1 MNNETMQRTILLVY
15 ILCLATSLSAQQL
28 TQTIR
33 GNIVDE
39 SSNAPLPY
47 ATVRLKNTAIG
58 VISNRDGSFLLV
70 NVPVGRQTLIVTS
83 LGYEPVIQNE
93 IAVTS
98 AREVVLTIKM
108 QQSATTFDAI
118 TILPQINKAQA
129 LNSMASSSAR
139 MLSVEE
145 AQKYAG
151 GFDDPARLVS
161 AFAGVSSNVANN
173 AIIVRGNNP
182 QYLQWKIEGI
192 EVSNPNHFANLS
204 SFGGGGLTALST
216 QVLDNSD
223 FFSGA
228 MPAEYNN
235 ALSGVF
241 DIFMRTGN
249 SQKNENTIQIGA
261 IGIDVASEG
270 PISRENNSS
279 FLFNYRYSTLGLLAP
294 LLPENAA
301 GTIYQDLSFKVNF
314 PTHHIGT
321 FALWGMGLIDHSD
334 GQAKNNI
341 SEWRYDEDRLNEDV
355 KQYMGVVGLTHIN
368 YLNDEQYVK
377 STLAVN
383 GNGISMNR
391 AKVDSTLK
399 AFPDNS
405 VNNDF
410 FNYVLSSYLKTKF
423 NVRHSNKTGFV
434 VTNMHYSMLLEDATT
449 VATPLK
455 AIVDAKGNSTLVAAY
470 TESQFSP
477 LDNTTITTGFNVQ
490 WFTLSND
497 VSFEPRI
504 GIAYQLSTNQK
515 MSLAYG
521 KHSRLERLNYYFITE
536 SVSGSNNK
544 SMGFSKA
551 QHVVLGYYLNTSE
564 FTHLSVEAYYQNLYN
579 IPVVAG
585 SSFSLINQQN
595 DWYFDDIMQNTG
607 KGFNYGVDVT
617 FEKYLSEGYYY
628 LTSIS
633 IFESQYRGGDNQWRS
648 TRYNRNYAINALFGK
663 EWRIGTEMNQVL
675 GLNFRISFQG
685 GNHHS
690 PIDNVASLAAK
701 QAVYDETRA
710 FSQQF
715 DPAFTSFFTA
725 TYRINGKSISH
736 ELSLKVINLTQ
747 YREYLGYRYNYQT
760 HAVDVNREATFIPNL
775 SYKIEF

>member
-1 MNNETMQRTILLVY
+1 MKNETMQRVILVVY
-15 ILCLATSLSAQQL
+15 ILCIATTLSAQQL

-33 GNIVDE
+33 GSIVDA
-39 SSNAPLPY
+39 SSSAPVPY
-47 ATVRLKNTAIG
+47 ATVRLKNTKVG
-58 VISNRDGSFLLV
+58 VVSDRNGNFLLT
-70 NVPVGRQTLIVTS
+70 NIPVGRHTLTVTS
-83 LGYEPVIQNE
+83 LGYEPVLQNE
-93 IAVTS
+93 VPVTS
-98 AREVVLTIKM
+98 VREVVLTIRMK
-108 QQSATTFDAI
+108 QSATTLDAI
-118 TILPQINKAQA
+118 TVLPQINKAQA
-129 LNSMASSSAR
+129 LNSMSSASSR

-249 SQKNENTIQIGA
+249 SQKNENTFQLGA

-270 PISRENNSS
+270 SISRENNSS

-301 GTIYQDLSFKVNF
+301 GTTYQDLSFKVNF
-314 PTHHIGT
+314 PTRHIGT
-321 FALWGMGLIDHSD
+321 FSLWGMGLLDHSD
-334 GQAKNNI
+334 AQAKSNI
-341 SEWRYDEDRLNEDV
+341 SEWQYDEDRENEDV
-355 KQYMGVVGLTHIN
+355 KQYMGILGLTHISF
-368 YLNDEQYVK
+368 LDDEQFLK
-377 STLAVN
+377 TTLAVT
-383 GNGISMNR
+383 GNGIDMKSE
-391 AKVDSTLK
+391 KLDSTFNS
-399 AFPDNS
+399 FPDNS
-405 VNNDF
+405 VNNNF

-423 NVRHSNKTGFV
+423 NAYHSNKTGVV
-434 VTNMHYSMLLEDATT
+434 VTNMHYSMLLETAS
-449 VATPLK
+449 PLT
-455 AIVDAKGNSTLVAAY
+455 AVQESVVDTKGNSTLLAAY
-470 TESQFSP
+470 TESQFNLFGS
-477 LDNTTITTGFNVQ
+477 TTINAGLNVQ
-490 WFTLSND
+490 WFTLGND
-497 VSFEPRI
+497 ISLEPRI
-504 GIAYQLSTNQK
+504 GVVYQLSSSQK

-521 KHSRLERLNYYFITE
+521 KHSRLERLNYYFITD
-536 SVSGSNNK
+536 SVGGTNNN
-544 SMGFSKA
+544 SLGFSKA
-551 QHVVLGYYLNTSE
+551 QHVVLGYDISTSE
-564 FTHLSVEAYYQNLYN
+564 FTHLSVETYWQYLYN

-595 DWYFDDIMQNTG
+595 DWFLDDIMQPNG
-607 KGFNYGVDVT
+607 KGLNYGIDVT
-617 FEKYLSEGYYY
+617 FEKYLSDGYYY

-633 IFESQYRGGDNQWRS
+633 IFESQYKGGDNQWRS
-648 TRYNRNYAINALFGK
+648 SRYNRNYAVNALFGK
-663 EWRIGTEMNQVL
+663 EWTLGKEMNHVL
-675 GLNFRISFQG
+675 GLNVRISFQG

-690 PIDNVASLAAK
+690 PIDNFASLANK
-701 QAVYDETRA
+701 KVVYDETNA
-710 FSQQF
+710 FTLQY
-715 DPAFTSFFTA
+715 DPSFTSFFTA
-725 TYRINGKSISH
+725 TYRINGKSVSH
-736 ELSLKVINLTQ
+736 ELALKVINLTQ
-747 YREYLGYRYNYQT
+747 YKENLGYRYNYQAHT
-760 HAVDVNREATFIPNL
+760 VDVNREATFIPNL